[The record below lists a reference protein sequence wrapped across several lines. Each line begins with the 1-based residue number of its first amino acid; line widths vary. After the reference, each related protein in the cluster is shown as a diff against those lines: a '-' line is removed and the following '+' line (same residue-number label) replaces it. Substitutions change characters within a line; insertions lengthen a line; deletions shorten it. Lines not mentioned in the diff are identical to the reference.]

1 MNAWRIVRYELR
13 RGLVKPGFWLLY
25 ALFTLLGFVAVQ
37 AFAGVFDGFR
47 LVISLGGETLWVNSP
62 FFLST
67 AIGLLTALGAP
78 LTAAY
83 FAAAVHRDVGDR
95 SAPLLWTTPIGKWS
109 YWAGRGASALL
120 LNLALLTGVVVGLW
134 LGTEMPW
141 IDPDLLGAD
150 QPSFYAQP
158 FALTAVRR
166 TLLAGAAV
174 TLAVV
179 LTRSTVA
186 GYLAVVALIGA
197 GTAARRLTAD
207 LDDRRFAA
215 LVDPTGS
222 VAAGLVRR
230 TWSTAERNTQLLPV
244 DGVVAANLAL
254 WTGIAVAVWLLAG
267 VLFRPERQAF
277 PPQTGWV
284 RRGVDT
290 LRRANRRLL
299 APADALL
306 ARLPLGVRLAIR
318 GYRIVV
324 THPMFAVTV
333 LFGLAALAAAA
344 PSVAMPSP

>member
-1 MNAWRIVRYELR
+1 MTAARIVRYELR

-25 ALFTLLGFVAVQ
+25 ILFALLGFVAVQ

-47 LVISLGGETLWVNSP
+47 LMISLGGETLWVNSP

-78 LTAAY
+78 LTAAF
-83 FAAAVHRDVGDR
+83 FAAAVHSDVGDR
-95 SAPLLWTTPIGKWS
+95 SAPLLWTTPISKWA

-150 QPSFYAQP
+150 RPSFYAQP

-166 TLLAGAAV
+166 TLLAGAVV

-186 GYLAVVALIGA
+186 GYLAVVALVGA

-207 LDDRRFAA
+207 LD
-215 LVDPTGS
+215 
-222 VAAGLVRR
+222 VRR
-230 TWSTAERNTQLLPV
+230 TSPAATEPVGSTS
-244 DGVVAANLAL
+244 AAKRRSSRSA
-254 WTGIAVAVWLLAG
+254 
-267 VLFRPERQAF
+267 
-277 PPQTGWV
+277 V
-284 RRGVDT
+284 RR
-290 LRRANRRLL
+290 RAAVP
-299 APADALL
+299 APTRA
-306 ARLPLGVRLAIR
+306 
-318 GYRIVV
+318 
-324 THPMFAVTV
+324 TT
-333 LFGLAALAAAA
+333 
-344 PSVAMPSP
+344 